1 MICKKISRFIVNNIF
16 QDFLLEFNK
25 FNSTFC
31 HVYREWPVKNKVDL
45 IKKYLAEVFH
55 SDYQKIKMTGT
66 KIIKKKI
73 LKPTLPGNQIAVW
86 ARIIVLPLGNER

>member
-1 MICKKISRFIVNNIF
+1 MICKKISKFTVNNIF

-45 IKKYLAEVFH
+45 IKKYLAEVFL
-55 SDYQKIKMTGT
+55 SDYLKIKMEGT
-66 KIIKKKI
+66 KIIKKKFLSPRYQEI
-73 LKPTLPGNQIAVW
+73 KSQFGPG
-86 ARIIVLPLGNER
+86 